1 MRVVDRVAQVPGVVS
16 VGATKIAPLTGGH
29 GETVTFTVPGQP
41 APKPGEEP
49 QVMLLPATPGYFK
62 AMGIPLV
69 AGQDIDATAGDSTS
83 GPVAVISRK
92 MAEQVWPGR
101 SPLGESFMLGSTQ
114 IRVIGVAGDVRS
126 TRLDSIGGFA
136 AYLPDRMMPRS
147 AMALVV
153 RTKGDPAQLAN
164 PVRAAIRE
172 LHPRQAFKEV
182 VPFSTKLSEA
192 ASTQRFFTVLVAI
205 FGALALAL
213 AAVGLYGVV
222 SYTVRQRE
230 REMAV
235 RLALGAPPS
244 RVIAL
249 MLRQGMTPVLVGLA
263 VGLVAAVAST
273 RVLRSLLF
281 EVSASDPMTYVV
293 VFVLLGVVA
302 LVASYVPSRRAS
314 RVEPGGVLRE

>member
-1 MRVVDRVAQVPGVVS
+1 MPASQYMS
-16 VGATKIAPLTGGH
+16 V
-29 GETVTFTVPGQP
+29 
-41 APKPGEEP
+41 
-49 QVMLLPATPGYFK
+49 M
-62 AMGIPLV
+62 
-69 AGQDIDATAGDSTS
+69 
-83 GPVAVISRK
+83 
-92 MAEQVWPGR
+92 
-101 SPLGESFMLGSTQ
+101 
-114 IRVIGVAGDVRS
+114 
-126 TRLDSIGGFA
+126 
-136 AYLPDRMMPRS
+136 
-147 AMALVV
+147 
-153 RTKGDPAQLAN
+153 PAQ
-164 PVRAAIRE
+164 
-172 LHPRQAFKEV
+172 AFAEV
-182 VPFSTKLSEA
+182 VPFAAKISEA

-263 VGLVAAVAST
+263 IGLVAAVAST

-293 VFVLLGVVA
+293 VFVLLGAVA
-302 LVASYVPSRRAS
+302 LVASYLPSRRAAG
-314 RVEPGGVLRE
+314 VAPGMVLRE